1 MIKSIACILAAI
13 AVAAPVAVPT
23 EQVEVT
29 TAFTCAS
36 DLGVGL
42 KSRRKFCDIVVST
55 AQADGVTMKIPAHR
69 GPTTLR
75 FDLHNRYT
83 VAPPGSTP
91 AQMYAKHTAVV
102 AILDQAGNVLGRAA
116 VSRELRTDVDIFDR
130 VTGGAGPDGAI
141 MVAPG
146 RPELVMLELP
156 ESVSSIAVVGISLE
170 ATSLAEQG
178 SFTTVGRPVAVGSNF
193 RIEYTAK

>member
-1 MIKSIACILAAI
+1 MIKSVVCILAAV
-13 AVAAPVAVPT
+13 AVAAPVAMPAP
-23 EQVEVT
+23 QDVT
-29 TAFTCAS
+29 NAFTCAV

-42 KSRRKFCDIVVST
+42 RSKRKFCDIVVST
-55 AQADGVTMKIPAHR
+55 TVADGVTMTIPAHR

-102 AILDQAGNVLGRAA
+102 AVLDQAGNVLGRAA

-130 VTGGAGPDGAI
+130 VAGGAGPDGAI

-146 RPELVMLELP
+146 RPEAVTLELP
-156 ESVSSIAVVGISLE
+156 EGVASISVVGISVE
-170 ATSLAEQG
+170 ATSLTEQG
-178 SFTTVGRPVAVGSNF
+178 TFMTPGRPIAVGSNF

>member
-1 MIKSIACILAAI
+1 MIKSVVCILAAV
-13 AVAAPVAVPT
+13 AVAAPVAMPAP
-23 EQVEVT
+23 QDVT
-29 TAFTCAS
+29 NAFTCAV

-42 KSRRKFCDIVVST
+42 RSKRKFCDIVVST
-55 AQADGVTMKIPAHR
+55 TVADGVTMTIPAHR

-102 AILDQAGNVLGRAA
+102 AVLDQAGNVLGRAA

-130 VTGGAGPDGAI
+130 VSGGAGPDGAI

-146 RPELVMLELP
+146 RPEAVTLELP
-156 ESVSSIAVVGISLE
+156 EGVASISVVGISVE
-170 ATSLAEQG
+170 ATSLTEQG
-178 SFTTVGRPVAVGSNF
+178 TFMTPGRPVAVGSNF

>member
-1 MIKSIACILAAI
+1 MMRSVACLLAAI
-13 AVAAPVAVPT
+13 AVAAPVALPAG
-23 EQVEVT
+23 QVEVT

-42 KSRRKFCDIVVST
+42 KSRRKFCDIIVSS
-55 AQADGVTMKIPAHR
+55 AVADGVRMTIPAHR
-69 GPTTLR
+69 GPVILR

-83 VAPPGSTP
+83 VALPGATP

-146 RPELVMLELP
+146 RPEAVMLELP
-156 ESVSSIAVVGISLE
+156 EAVSSIAVVGISLE
-170 ATSLAEQG
+170 ATSLSEQG
-178 SFTTVGRPVAVGSNF
+178 TFLTVGRPVAVGSNF
-193 RIEYTAK
+193 RIEYTAR

>member
-1 MIKSIACILAAI
+1 MIKSVVCILAAV
-13 AVAAPVAVPT
+13 AVAAPVAVPAP
-23 EQVEVT
+23 QDVT
-29 TAFTCAS
+29 NAFTCAV

-42 KSRRKFCDIVVST
+42 RSKRKFCDIVVST
-55 AQADGVTMKIPAHR
+55 TVADGVTMTIPAHR

-102 AILDQAGNVLGRAA
+102 AVLDQAGNVLGRAA

-130 VTGGAGPDGAI
+130 VAGGAGPDGAI

-146 RPELVMLELP
+146 RPEAVTLELP
-156 ESVSSIAVVGISLE
+156 EGVASISVVGISVE

-178 SFTTVGRPVAVGSNF
+178 TFMTPGRPIAVGSNF